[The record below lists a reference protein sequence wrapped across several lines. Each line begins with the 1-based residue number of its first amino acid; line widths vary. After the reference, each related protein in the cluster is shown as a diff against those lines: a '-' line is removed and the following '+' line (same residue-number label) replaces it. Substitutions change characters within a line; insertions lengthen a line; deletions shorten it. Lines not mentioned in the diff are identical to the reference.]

1 MKRELRTLIVIGVAL
16 VAGGVAAFLVA
27 RQVPSAPSVR
37 EVEVGKAT
45 MVIAAYNLPLGTR
58 LTRDNVRVVPWPSVT
73 PIVGSFSSVDQ
84 VVDRGLI
91 SNVVT
96 NEPLTESKLAPGNAG
111 SGLPPAIPKGMRAV
125 SVRVNEV
132 IGVAGF
138 VVPGTR
144 VDVLATVD
152 EPSTGSKESMSRVV
166 LSDVTV
172 LASGTRYDQEG
183 ARAEGKPIP
192 ATVVTLLVTP
202 QDAERVALASEKS
215 HLMLALRNPL
225 DIDPTQ
231 TTGIRMAALMGT
243 AAPSET
249 RQLTRRAVVAVAPP
263 PPPPPPPPPA
273 RYTVEAIRG
282 AKRTEE
288 VLH

>member
-16 VAGGVAAFLVA
+16 VAGGVAAFLVS
-27 RQVPSAPSVR
+27 RQVPSSPAVR

-144 VDVLATVD
+144 VDVMVTLRRENERD
-152 EPSTGSKESMSRVV
+152 SMSRVV
-166 LSDVTV
+166 VSDVQV
-172 LASGTRYDQEG
+172 LTAGTRYDQEK
-183 ARAEGKPIP
+183 ARDGQPIP
-192 ATVVTLLVTP
+192 TSVVTLLVTP
-202 QDAERVALASEKS
+202 PDAERIALAATEGQI
-215 HLMLALRNPL
+215 MLTLRNPM
-225 DIDPTQ
+225 DRKPTE
-231 TTGIRMAALMGT
+231 TNGIRTGALLGQ
-243 AAPSET
+243 AP
-249 RQLTRRAVVAVAPP
+249 APP
-263 PPPPPPPPPA
+263 PVVKSVQGRRVVVPPPA
-273 RYTVEAIRG
+273 PPAPAPKAYTVEAIRA
-282 AKRTEE
+282 AKRAEE
-288 VLH
+288 IVR

>member
-1 MKRELRTLIVIGVAL
+1 MKRELRTLIVIAVAL
-16 VAGGVAAFLVA
+16 VAGGVAAFLVS
-27 RQVPSAPSVR
+27 RQVSSIPSVR

-58 LTRDNVRVVPWPSVT
+58 LTRDNVRAVPWPSVT
-73 PIVGSFSSVDQ
+73 PIVGSFDAVEK
-84 VVDRGLI
+84 VLDRGLI
-91 SNVVT
+91 ANVVA
-96 NEPLTESKLAPGNAG
+96 NEPLTESKLAPTNAG

-152 EPSTGSKESMSRVV
+152 EPGTGSKESMSRVV

-231 TTGIRMAALMGT
+231 TTGIRMASLMGT
-243 AAPSET
+243 TAPSET
-249 RQLTRRAVVAVAPP
+249 RQMTRRAVVAVAPP

-273 RYTVEAIRG
+273 RYTVEAIKG